1 MTGSY
6 PGGSASPRRLTPL
19 AALVAASGIS
29 SLGMA
34 ATLVAV
40 PWFVL
45 HSTGSGTRT
54 GLVATAEVLGLL
66 CSAVLAGPV
75 VDRLPVR
82 AASVGADLLAT
93 AAISLIPLLHAWDA
107 LNLPVLTALVF
118 LVGAAR
124 GPSDTSKQLL
134 LPAAMQRAGVTAER
148 ATGCVEG
155 ARRIGMM
162 AGAPLAG
169 LLIATAA
176 PYAPCTRTWRR
187 WRCAPCWWRPWLRW
201 CRGPVRPAGRRAA
214 RTPGNCVS
222 GWRSCA
228 GTGSWGRWWGS

>member
-6 PGGSASPRRLTPL
+6 PGGSVSSRRLTPL

-82 AASVGADLLAT
+82 ATSIAADLLT
-93 AAISLIPLLHAWDA
+93 AVAISLIPLLHAWGA
-107 LNLPVLTALVF
+107 LPLPVLIVLVF

-134 LPAAMQRAGVTAER
+134 LPGAMERAGVTAER
-148 ATGCVEG
+148 ATGCVEE
-155 ARRIGMM
+155 
-162 AGAPLAG
+162 
-169 LLIATAA
+169 
-176 PYAPCTRTWRR
+176 
-187 WRCAPCWWRPWLRW
+187 
-201 CRGPVRPAGRRAA
+201 PAGSA
-214 RTPGNCVS
+214 
-222 GWRSCA
+222 
-228 GTGSWGRWWGS
+228 